1 MAAGLPHFAT
11 GYMRSWGRDTM
22 ISLRGLLL
30 VTGRFKEAEEMLL
43 GFASSVRHG
52 LIPNLLD
59 SVSEGRV
66 KDERVTGEGCFFPFF
81 SSLFS
86 FLGTQPP
93 LQRT

>member
-22 ISLRGLLL
+22 ISLRGLML
-30 VTGRFKEAEEMLL
+30 VTGRFKEAEELLL

-59 SVSEGRV
+59 SVSREERKKRGRRIIIRV
-66 KDERVTGEGCFFPFF
+66 CLER
-81 SSLFS
+81 
-86 FLGTQPP
+86 
-93 LQRT
+93 